1 MAKEKELSDFNNRSY
16 SSWVHVYQVSDFQN
30 LKKKF
35 GVLVLQFFLNV
46 PFNSLIEL

>member
-35 GVLVLQFFLNV
+35 DNETFVNITFSEFL
-46 PFNSLIEL
+46 